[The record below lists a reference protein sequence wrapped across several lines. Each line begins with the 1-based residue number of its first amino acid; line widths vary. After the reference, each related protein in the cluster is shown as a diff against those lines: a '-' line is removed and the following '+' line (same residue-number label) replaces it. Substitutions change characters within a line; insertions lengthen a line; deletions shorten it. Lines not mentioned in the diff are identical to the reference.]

1 MCKNIKKED
10 FIKILNSKIGLSLNF
25 SKKITDDYIKILH
38 QNIKSGNF
46 SLKNVGTFKIVKKKQ
61 RMGRNPKTKQEF
73 LITARKVIRFIPSNK
88 LKINNNKFL

>member
-25 SKKITDDYIKILH
+25 SKKITDDYVKILYE
-38 QNIKSGNF
+38 NIKSGNF

>member
-25 SKKITDDYIKILH
+25 SKKITDDYVKILYE
-38 QNIKSGNF
+38 NIKSGNF
-46 SLKNVGTFKIVKKKQ
+46 ILKNVGTFKIIKKKQ
-61 RMGRNPKTKQEF
+61 RKGRNPKTKQEF